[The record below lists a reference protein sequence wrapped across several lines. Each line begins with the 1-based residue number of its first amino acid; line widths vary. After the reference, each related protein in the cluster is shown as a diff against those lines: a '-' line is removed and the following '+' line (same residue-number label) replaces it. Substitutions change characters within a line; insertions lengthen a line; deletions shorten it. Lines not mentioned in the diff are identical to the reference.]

1 MIMQYCIF
9 DNMNQCNEQEIA
21 RLLPL
26 VSDQRR
32 QQALAYKHLFG
43 QFCCLKSYELLLQLL
58 ASSGF
63 QTPDAGFSTPDTG
76 FRTPDA
82 GFSTPD
88 TGCWTPDA
96 GRPTF
101 LYNEYGAPRLEHGP
115 CFSISHCK
123 NAIAVA
129 ISETPIGIDIEH
141 IRIARPELVERTM
154 NEAEQQQIWES
165 DQPNVAFT
173 RLWTRKEA
181 VLKLQGTGI
190 IGDIKNTLV
199 ALDNIDLQTKVNI
212 DKQYAY
218 TLAILR

>member
-1 MIMQYCIF
+1 MTYRIF
-9 DNMNQCNEQEIA
+9 DDMTQCTEQEVA

-43 QFCCLKSYELLLQLL
+43 QFCCLKSYELLMQLL

-63 QTPDAGFSTPDTG
+63 WTLDAGFSTPDTD
-76 FRTPDA
+76 RQMPDSDLPL
-82 GFSTPD
+82 FH
-88 TGCWTPDA
+88 
-96 GRPTF
+96 
-101 LYNEYGAPRLEHGP
+101 YNDYGAPRLEHGP

-123 NAIAVA
+123 YGIAVA
-129 ISETPIGIDIEH
+129 VSETPIGIDIEH
-141 IRIARPELVERTM
+141 IRTAKPELVARTM
-154 NEAEQQQIWES
+154 NEKEQADIWAAAS
-165 DQPNVAFT
+165 PDIAFT
-173 RLWTRKEA
+173 RLWTQKEA

-190 IGDIKNTLV
+190 LSIDGIKNTLV
-199 ALDNIDLQTKVNI
+199 AIEHVDLQTKVNV

>member
-1 MIMQYCIF
+1 MTYRIF
-9 DNMNQCNEQEIA
+9 DDMTQCTEQEVA

-43 QFCCLKSYELLLQLL
+43 QFCCLKSYELLMQLL
-58 ASSGF
+58 AF
-63 QTPDAGFSTPDTG
+63 TDRQTPNAGFSTPDTD
-76 FRTPDA
+76 RQ
-82 GFSTPD
+82 TPD
-88 TGCWTPDA
+88 TGFPL
-96 GRPTF
+96 F
-101 LYNEYGAPRLEHGP
+101 LYNEHGAPHLEHGP

-123 NAIAVA
+123 HGIAVA

-141 IRIARPELVERTM
+141 IRTAKPELVARTM
-154 NEAEQQQIWES
+154 NEKEQAEIWAAAS
-165 DQPNVAFT
+165 PDITFT
-173 RLWTRKEA
+173 RLWTQKEA

-190 IGDIKNTLV
+190 LSIDGIKNTLV
-199 ALDNIDLQTKVNI
+199 AIEHVDVQTKVNI